1 MTSWANANTKVK
13 LHSQV
18 HIELGL
24 QVLTRPVLTWPV
36 RNWPDLI
43 LYTYPLSYPSTPQ
56 LLPGK
61 YRKTSLAVQGALSRL
76 GFLLLSLLWQGGNK
90 VNSYSDQLK
99 LGQVCKFGVE
109 FDNYKAMII
118 VLGMVTLTGS
128 LSELWSWEL
137 RIFSSLRILSK
148 PNPNST
154 QLKATLLN

>member
-1 MTSWANANTKVK
+1 MQLGCNLNVTKTSWANARVK

-36 RNWPDLI
+36 WIWPDLM
-43 LYTYPLSYPSTPQ
+43 LYTYPWSYPSTQQ

-61 YRKTSLAVQGALSRL
+61 YRNTSLAVQGALARW
-76 GFLLLSLLWQGGNK
+76 GFLLFLFLFLLLWQGENK

-109 FDNYKAMII
+109 FDKNK
-118 VLGMVTLTGS
+118 S
-128 LSELWSWEL
+128 LSNSSNASFNSIFRKWSRSITNLWNN
-137 RIFSSLRILSK
+137 K
-148 PNPNST
+148 
-154 QLKATLLN
+154 KKMC